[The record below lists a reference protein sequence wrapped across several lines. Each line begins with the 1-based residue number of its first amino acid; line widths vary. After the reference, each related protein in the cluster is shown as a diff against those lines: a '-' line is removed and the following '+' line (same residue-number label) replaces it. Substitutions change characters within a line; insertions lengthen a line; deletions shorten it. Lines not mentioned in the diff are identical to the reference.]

1 MVLRKF
7 LLSFIFLEVLVKS
20 KFFINS
26 ILPLKGILR
35 SYMVGIR
42 KTGITLTLSAMTWD
56 GTMVMLAA
64 MAAAEPKNSLLLILF
79 D

>member
-1 MVLRKF
+1 
-7 LLSFIFLEVLVKS
+7 
-20 KFFINS
+20 
-26 ILPLKGILR
+26 
-35 SYMVGIR
+35 MVGIR

-64 MAAAEPKNSLLLILF
+64 MAAAEPINSLLLILF